1 MQVKSILNKCLGS
14 KSVAKH
20 LGLQLLFKNP
30 CHLQMIIK
38 WARHMVVWRNWMTFD
53 EIVFATSALV
63 PVLRKNRTL
72 FTHQQHLLDSPCAK
86 PCQADAM

>member
-1 MQVKSILNKCLGS
+1 
-14 KSVAKH
+14 
-20 LGLQLLFKNP
+20 
-30 CHLQMIIK
+30 
-38 WARHMVVWRNWMTFD
+38 MVVWRNWMTFD